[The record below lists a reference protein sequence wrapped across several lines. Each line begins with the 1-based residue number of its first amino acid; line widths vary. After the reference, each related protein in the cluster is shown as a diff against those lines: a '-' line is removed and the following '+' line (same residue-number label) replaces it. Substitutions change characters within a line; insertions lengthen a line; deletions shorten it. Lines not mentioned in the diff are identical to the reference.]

1 MSQDAP
7 LFGSRSTKRRRTRPA
22 RTHPCAGGGRRSTF
36 GNLVDASDSPRVVG
50 AQNRAQE
57 VTPLPRC
64 LEEPLSPSAACIT
77 IQSDGFSARAAVYWA
92 ALLSG
97 WLHARPPRKLQLL
110 THVLHVLRAVT
121 QATPLQHGGVLD
133 SSSRLALSASKR
145 RSDAGARHA
154 QPESKLQVACVAWAD
169 TQDLLV
175 DGSPGGEAYRKGARP
190 GSLSPATVG
199 CQPAAAGR
207 LFASGLAPLWCTAP
221 TG

>member
-1 MSQDAP
+1 MKLSWYGVFCFWLPVATVSKDAP

-57 VTPLPRC
+57 VTPLPRASRSRSAPRQRASQFGAMVFQRARRFSGRRC
-64 LEEPLSPSAACIT
+64 SRAGCMRDRHASSNYSHMCCMCCVRSHRPRRYNMEE
-77 IQSDGFSARAAVYWA
+77 
-92 ALLSG
+92 
-97 WLHARPPRKLQLL
+97 
-110 THVLHVLRAVT
+110 
-121 QATPLQHGGVLD
+121 

-175 DGSPGGEAYRKGARP
+175 DGSPGGEAYRKGAHKFRP
-190 GSLSPATVG
+190 GFVLG
-199 CQPAAAGR
+199 FIQ
-207 LFASGLAPLWCTAP
+207 
-221 TG
+221 